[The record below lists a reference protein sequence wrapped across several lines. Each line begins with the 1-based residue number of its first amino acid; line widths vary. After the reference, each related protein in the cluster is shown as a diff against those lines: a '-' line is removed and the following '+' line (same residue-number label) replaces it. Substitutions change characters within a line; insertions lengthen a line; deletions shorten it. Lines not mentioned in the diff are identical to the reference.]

1 MSSGARL
8 LPPTLP
14 PARGLAADGGRKS
27 DVGNELIFE
36 LEWEPELLLE
46 SDGRCALGS
55 PSFARPGKL
64 RPQLSQSSGRWNSRA
79 ALRTDVRRGR
89 YLLII

>member
-27 DVGNELIFE
+27 VVGNELIFE

-46 SDGRCALGS
+46 RGAWET
-55 PSFARPGKL
+55 AA
-64 RPQLSQSSGRWNSRA
+64 A
-79 ALRTDVRRGR
+79 ALVGETLRHEIVARGAR
-89 YLLII
+89 EAGARVWLVWR

>member
-27 DVGNELIFE
+27 VVGNELIFE

-46 SDGRCALGS
+46 SGGRGCALGL

-64 RPQLSQSSGRWNSRA
+64 A
-79 ALRTDVRRGR
+79 ETETDK
-89 YLLII
+89 